1 MNIIKTG
8 IGIGK
13 TIKNASR
20 FREILTVFARHGF
33 DEFIIKSKLNLVIP
47 NFVLPKSIIEE
58 DKSRS
63 ENDKEVWQ
71 SVGYRLKKSFEQ
83 LGPSFIKLGQLL
95 ATREDIFHPE
105 FISEMKELQ
114 TKAKAISFEEA
125 KVIIEKSI
133 GGEIDTVFEKIN
145 PEPIGVASIGIVYEA
160 WLKSGEHVVIKV
172 RRPSIKKNLL
182 TDFEIISFIINKLES
197 VIPELK
203 FLGVSR
209 AIDDF
214 FKSINLE
221 LNFLIEANNNEKLV
235 KNLSRIDKDNIFKI
249 PKVYKE
255 HSCEKLLVMEFLDG
269 TPFNEIEDIIDH
281 PELKEKLLVGVRL
294 FIQTM
299 LADGFF
305 HADLHG
311 GNFFKL
317 NNDPGIGLIDF
328 GLVGTLSKKGRMSL
342 VAILYA
348 VLTSNYENL
357 VYEFLDVA
365 EYEVIPDH
373 DLLVKDI
380 KDALAPYIG
389 LTVQEMDATA
399 FTYSIVSTLSKH
411 QIYLPRDWFIIF
423 RAIMTLDGV
432 GKSLNLDLN
441 IFEMIDGEIKG
452 IINELVSKEAMMEEA
467 MWLGRDTLNSI
478 RVLPRHIKWILK
490 EFAKKKYTFDL
501 NVKGINSEI
510 SMLTRALYFLGLIIL
525 GSTFFMAGAMLATD
539 VTVAS
544 LRDIP
549 LLTLIC
555 WALSA
560 ITVIQSIF
568 LFKLSTKE
576 N

>member
-58 DKSRS
+58 DKLRS

-71 SVGYRLKKSFEQ
+71 SVGYRLRKSFEQ

-95 ATREDIFHPE
+95 ATREDIFRPE
-105 FISEMKELQ
+105 FIKEMKELQ
-114 TKAKAISFEEA
+114 TKASGIEFSEA
-125 KVIIEKSI
+125 ERIIEKAI
-133 GGEIDTVFEKIN
+133 GGSSDSVFKKIN
-145 PEPIGVASIGIVYEA
+145 KSPIGVASIGIVYEA
-160 WLKSGEHVVIKV
+160 WLLTGEHVVLKV

-182 TDFEIISFIINKLES
+182 TDFEIISFIISKLEL

-203 FLGVSR
+203 FLGVSK

-221 LNFLIEANNNEKLV
+221 LNFLIEANNNEKLQ
-235 KNLSRIDKDNIFKI
+235 KNLNRIDNKNIFKI
-249 PKVYKE
+249 PTIYKE
-255 HSCEKLLVMEFLDG
+255 HSSEKLLVMEFLDG
-269 TPFNEIEDIIDH
+269 RAFNEINDISEF
-281 PELKEKLLVGVRL
+281 PQLKENLLVGVRL

-311 GNFFKL
+311 GNFFQLKE
-317 NNDPGIGLIDF
+317 DEGIGLIDF

-348 VLTSNYENL
+348 LLTNNYENL

-365 EYEVIPDH
+365 EYDVIPDH
-373 DLLVKDI
+373 DLLIKDI
-380 KDALAPYIG
+380 KDALSPYIG

-411 QIYLPRDWFIIF
+411 EIYLPRDWFIIF
-423 RAIMTLDGV
+423 RALMTLDGV

-441 IFEMIDGEIKG
+441 IFEIIDGEIKD
-452 IINELVSKEAMMEEA
+452 IIGELVSKDAMIEEA

-490 EFAKKKYTFDL
+490 EFAKKKYTLDL
-501 NVKGINSEI
+501 NVKGITAEI

-525 GSTFFMAGAMLATD
+525 GSTFFISGALLAAES
-539 VTVAS
+539 TVFS

-555 WALSA
+555 WSLSA
-560 ITVIQSIF
+560 ITVIQAIF
-568 LFKLSTKE
+568 LFKLNSKE
-576 N
+576 D